1 MEKRKKTQQKPN
13 KTKKKAVLEKSETI
27 SNSLVSKPSEAKKIV
42 KYGWLHKRN
51 AFLLSS
57 GIDPKTEW
65 LQFGIVSFVFL
76 ALCFL
81 VIWTKNYY
89 LLIPSLAFYCCY
101 LYLFFQHPDSVIK
114 KKRIAL
120 RMEFVRLF
128 SFFRIFLDNGHSVYG
143 ALLETR
149 VYAKGEMLSLFDRLI
164 EEIDAN
170 KTIEPYLHF
179 ADAFDS
185 IEIKQAL
192 IATYELSLD
201 GGKDRFEHFS
211 SVFTRVSDEKRD
223 EDFDRFKNKL
233 ANLNFLPLVGSAFS
247 MALVA
252 IAVII
257 LMGSNNY
264 GI

>member
-13 KTKKKAVLEKSETI
+13 KMKKQTAQERSEI
-27 SNSLVSKPSEAKKIV
+27 VSNESTSRPLAAKTV
-42 KYGWLHKRN
+42 KNGWLHKHN
-51 AFLLSS
+51 ALLLSS
-57 GIDPKTEW
+57 GLDPKTEW
-65 LQFGIVSFVFL
+65 IQFGIVSLVFL
-76 ALCFL
+76 VLCVL
-81 VIWTKNYY
+81 VIWTKNYC
-89 LLIPSLAFYCCY
+89 LLIPSIAFYCCY
-101 LYLFFQHPDSVIK
+101 LYLFFQHPSSVIK

-149 VYAKGEMLSLFDRLI
+149 AYAKDEMLSLFDRLI
-164 EEIDAN
+164 EEIDTN

-223 EDFDRFKNKL
+223 EDFDRFKNRL

-247 MALVA
+247 MALVV

-257 LMGSNNY
+257 LMGSSSY

>member
-1 MEKRKKTQQKPN
+1 MEKRKKTRQKSN
-13 KTKKKAVLEKSETI
+13 KTKKKAILKTSETV
-27 SNSLVSKPSEAKKIV
+27 SSTLVSSSTETKETV
-42 KYGWLHKRN
+42 KAGWLHKRN
-51 AFLLSS
+51 AFLLAS
-57 GIDPKTEW
+57 GLDPKTEW
-65 LQFGIVSFVFL
+65 MQFGVVSFVFL
-76 ALCFL
+76 VLCFL
-81 VIWTKNYY
+81 VIWMKNYY
-89 LLIPSLAFYCCY
+89 LLIPSIAFYCCY
-101 LYLFFQHPDSVIK
+101 LCLFFQHPDSVIK

-149 VYAKGEMLSLFDRLI
+149 AYAKGEMLSLFDRLI
-164 EEIDAN
+164 EEINAN

-257 LMGSNNY
+257 LMGSSSY